1 MLRKQSSGATHS
13 ISERSSGGSQMN
25 NKLYVGNLSYDTN
38 EASLRELFSKAG
50 AITSISIPM
59 DRATNR
65 PRGFAFVEMESP
77 ADALKAIKMC
87 DGQEVDG
94 RAIKVNEAKPQEA
107 RTGGGGGDRGP
118 RRNNQN
124 RW

>member
-1 MLRKQSSGATHS
+1 
-13 ISERSSGGSQMN
+13 MN
-25 NKLYVGNLSYDTN
+25 NKLYVGNLSYNTS
-38 EASLRELFSKAG
+38 EATLRELFSKAG
-50 AITSISIPM
+50 AIASIFIPM
-59 DRATNR
+59 DRATNQ
-65 PRGFAFVEMESP
+65 PRGFAFVEMETP
-77 ADALKAIKMC
+77 ADALKAIKLC